1 MENIIPKKWN
11 KEISY
16 SYLALIFSGLWMYG
30 VAAYDNFT
38 FPEIQNEFIRTNLF
52 LLKEKL
58 YNLGW
63 YYPIT
68 DLSDWLGA
76 YLPGIF
82 FTALIV
88 LAFWMSIKSF
98 KKTSADHKMLRIFA
112 LIPLAVSGIIL
123 FLFALSSFGRL

>member
-1 MENIIPKKWN
+1 MENIIPKNWN

-16 SYLALIFSGLWMYG
+16 SYLALILSCLWISA
-30 VAAYDNFT
+30 VIAYDNFT
-38 FPEIQNEFIRTNLF
+38 FPEIQNEFIHTNLF

-76 YLPGIF
+76 YMPGIF
-82 FTALIV
+82 FTAFV
-88 LAFWMSIKSF
+88 ALAFWMGVKSF
-98 KKTSADHKMLRIFA
+98 KTVSAESGRMFKIVPTTISGA
-112 LIPLAVSGIIL
+112 LLVWIAVGIINSPL
-123 FLFALSSFGRL
+123 

>member
-1 MENIIPKKWN
+1 MQNIIPKKWGN
-11 KEISY
+11 EILY
-16 SYLALIFSGLWMYG
+16 SYLALIFAGLWMYG
-30 VAAYDNFT
+30 VVAYDNFT

-68 DLSDWLGA
+68 DLSDWLGV

-82 FTALIV
+82 FTAFIA
-88 LAFWMSIKSF
+88 LAFWMGVKSF
-98 KKTSADHKMLRIFA
+98 KKVSAENSRMLKI
-112 LIPLAVSGIIL
+112 IPTAVSGALLFWLAVGIINSPL
-123 FLFALSSFGRL
+123 